1 MTELTELEEGLRRL
15 KKDNLEKKRLIAEL
29 DSEKKYFEERN
40 RYLIE
45 KLKQAGVLYEESG
58 RRLLDFVNENVKP
71 VKAKLDVFETRLQK
85 IKEYDVSI
93 NSALKRVEDFSE
105 TVGNFK
111 NEMIK
116 HSEKQAA
123 MTATMNE
130 FKKSVNEMS
139 KRVSSVQTFG
149 SEELAEKVEEI
160 KAKFGEDVRKIEDEF
175 SVLKIG
181 VGNSIDTFKKEFERQ
196 ANALRNEM
204 EKVDIKK
211 AKELGEALAHVT
223 EELDRTKVDFS
234 KAIASMERVVERLD
248 MKKTKEMNEAL
259 ASLSIN
265 LDEKFDGL
273 AADVDKRVLA
283 AEENLNKF
291 RLELEKTLSKAKI
304 ETRDFVAVK
313 SKEFDALLTE
323 LKKRMNEQLQ
333 MSVSEWNKNLGALR
347 SDLIITKNEV
357 ERLIATI
364 NRKVEIGEERRE
376 KKIETSLVQLN
387 AMLAK
392 KFEGEAD
399 QLYGQVDE
407 VNQKVE
413 DLKEN
418 LAKTAGALKK
428 TSDVSEAKR
437 KAEISKIIKEF
448 MIVKGSVDEKINE
461 VSAELEKFSK
471 ASETLRRQITKESLA
486 GVQERVKATVEEM
499 EKKFEVVEDSMID
512 KMAAMEGDIDEL
524 GANFQGITTSLKAEH
539 DKKIDFL
546 RKEFERRDLKRDKET
561 ETFAKVLQKGV
572 DGRFS
577 ALTNKLETQ
586 VRGIGGET
594 SAIRKEVD
602 NFTVAL
608 SEKFDAIIKAKSRD
622 FEKMVASLIA
632 DMRSMEKEVNLA
644 INTFKKDIE
653 RTEVHKKAEVDKT
666 LKEFITEKGRIDE
679 KINHIDKKLAELSEM
694 RKELKKEIY
703 RESLSGVNERVK
715 DIVEG
720 IEERFDTSKEDTENK
735 VSELMKS
742 VDTRIREVEANLG
755 GFRVE
760 LEKTLGKLRTD
771 VDKVTG
777 KKTGEM
783 DKLVEKLRFDVD
795 VKADSVM
802 SELSEKLASLKKE
815 LEMSETKRAEKIEKI
830 KKDTD
835 LLSDNLKT
843 KFQAGEKERWRET
856 NKALKELMLMR
867 GDVGRRLQE
876 LDNEIKKIYG
886 IKDSLKDEVMQDS
899 SSLVE
904 NRLASFIRDNKSEM
918 TESKKEVKAE
928 VNELNL
934 LFSKLGERM
943 VRLNDKIETLKEEI
957 FSVKK
962 ARASVM
968 ADVKAINQTVEDNV
982 DLTLRNFMKDL
993 EKRMRTQE
1001 AVLNSRMAEVEKKIG
1016 SVSDSL
1022 AKTKKEKEEE
1032 LEELLRHVEA

>member
-15 KKDNLEKKRLIAEL
+15 KKDNIEKKRLIAEL

-71 VKAKLDVFETRLQK
+71 VKAKLDAFETRLQK

-160 KAKFGEDVRKIEDEF
+160 KAKFGENVRKIEDEF

-181 VGNSIDTFKKEFERQ
+181 VGNSIDVFKKEFERQ

-223 EELDRTKVDFS
+223 EELNRTKVDFS

-248 MKKTKEMNEAL
+248 VKKTKEMNEAL

-265 LDEKFDGL
+265 LDEKFGGL

-347 SDLIITKNEV
+347 SDLITTKNEV

-364 NRKVEIGEERRE
+364 NMKVEIGEERRD
-376 KKIETSLVQLN
+376 KKIETSLFQLN

-448 MIVKGSVDEKINE
+448 MVVKGSVDEKINE

-486 GVQERVKATVEEM
+486 GVQERVKAIVEEM

-524 GANFQGITTSLKAEH
+524 GANFQGITSSLTAEH

-561 ETFAKVLQKGV
+561 ETFAKTLQKGV

-586 VRGIGGET
+586 LRDIGGET
-594 SAIRKEVD
+594 NATRKEVD

-608 SEKFDAIIKAKSRD
+608 SEKFDAIIKVKSRD
-622 FEKMVASLIA
+622 FEKMVASLVA

-653 RTEVHKKAEVDKT
+653 RTEVQKKTEVDKT

-715 DIVEG
+715 DIIEG

-742 VDTRIREVEANLG
+742 IDTRIREVEANLG

-760 LEKTLGKLRTD
+760 LEKTLGKLRAD

-795 VKADSVM
+795 AKADSVM

-856 NKALKELMLMR
+856 DKALKELMLMR